1 MILAGSVGLSMRL
14 PRDHPRASMRGAVVQ
29 CGVCE
34 AGGVVGHTSIFG
46 AAAGSHEAP

>member
-14 PRDHPRASMRGAVVQ
+14 PRDHARVSMRGAVVQ

-46 AAAGSHEAP
+46 AAAGE